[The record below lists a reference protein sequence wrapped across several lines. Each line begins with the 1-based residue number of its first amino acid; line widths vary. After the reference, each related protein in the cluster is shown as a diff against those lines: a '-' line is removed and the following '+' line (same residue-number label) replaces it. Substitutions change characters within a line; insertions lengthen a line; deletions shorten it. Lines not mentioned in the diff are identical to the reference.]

1 MIRGSDAVPVHGCR
15 ERECVCVCVSVC
27 VCVCV
32 CVYRYIYRGC
42 SAGARVPSR
51 TMERPEDTHDPMIHL
66 HCARGV
72 SYRSSDRGAAIQA
85 LSSQMM
91 NDPETMREFQ
101 EAMASGKGGFRV

>member
-1 MIRGSDAVPVHGCR
+1 MS
-15 ERECVCVCVSVC
+15 E
-27 VCVCV
+27 
-32 CVYRYIYRGC
+32 VYSLYQRVGC
-42 SAGARVPSR
+42 SACARVPSQ

-101 EAMASGKGGFRV
+101 EAMASGKGGFTLSAGGLRPWGFGVA

>member
-1 MIRGSDAVPVHGCR
+1 
-15 ERECVCVCVSVC
+15 
-27 VCVCV
+27 
-32 CVYRYIYRGC
+32 
-42 SAGARVPSR
+42 
-51 TMERPEDTHDPMIHL
+51 MIHL

-101 EAMASGKGGFRV
+101 EAMTSGKGGFRV